1 MMNPKK
7 LEKLMKQF
15 GMRLQEIA
23 ADEVIIKCGTY
34 QIRITKPE
42 VAVMN
47 VMGRNVYQI
56 TGEEKREA
64 LEPKEE
70 DIKLVMEKT
79 GKDRKTVVEKLKEL
93 NNDLVRAIIELRK
106 ESEEK

>member
-1 MMNPKK
+1 MNPKK
-7 LEKLMKQF
+7 MERLMKQL
-15 GMRLQEIA
+15 GMNVRPLA
-23 ADEVIIKCGTY
+23 ADEVIIKFGGY
-34 QIRITKPE
+34 QIRITEPE

-47 VMGRNVYQI
+47 VMGKNVYQI
-56 TGEEKREA
+56 TGKEKKEV

-93 NNDLVRAIIELRK
+93 NNDLARAIIELK
-106 ESEEK
+106 EEEK

>member
-1 MMNPKK
+1 MNPKK
-7 LEKLMKQF
+7 MERLMKQL
-15 GMRLQEIA
+15 GMNVRPLA
-23 ADEVIIKCGTY
+23 ADEVIIKFGGY
-34 QIRITKPE
+34 QIRITEPE

-47 VMGRNVYQI
+47 VMGKNVYQI
-56 TGEEKREA
+56 TGKEKKEL

-93 NNDLVRAIIELRK
+93 NNDLARAIIELK
-106 ESEEK
+106 EEEK